1 MERFT
6 HAALPQV
13 VGDRPPVPLPRKA
26 APMSHLIRRPPRG
39 RLRRLRTLRP
49 RSRRAAVPL
58 GLVLAVGGAA
68 GVALADI
75 VAPASGGRLTAVS
88 PAVASTGVPRRAAD
102 EVTTGDG
109 LHVERVIY
117 TREDKAGGVL
127 DVFASAAGGP
137 RAIVVSGEGFRAK
150 RLTGDHGRYQ
160 ARVRYDGEQAPLS
173 VRIADPAD
181 VAGTERTV
189 EVDDRVYAT
198 AVYDVDARRLMVRAS
213 SSDTLG
219 RPRLSARG
227 FGVIAPGGVLVA
239 DTNGTPAN
247 VTVASA
253 AGGSVTVPVSLTG
266 AP

>member
-1 MERFT
+1 
-6 HAALPQV
+6 
-13 VGDRPPVPLPRKA
+13 
-26 APMSHLIRRPPRG
+26 MSHLIRRPPRG
-39 RLRRLRTLRP
+39 RLPRLRTLRP

-75 VAPASGGRLTAVS
+75 VAPASGGRLVS
-88 PAVASTGVPRRAAD
+88 PAVASTGVPSRAAD

-109 LHVERVIY
+109 LRVERVIY
-117 TREDKAGGVL
+117 TREDKSGGML
-127 DVFASAAGGP
+127 DVFASAAAGP
-137 RAIVVSGEGFRAK
+137 HAIVVSGEGFRAK
-150 RLTGDHGRYQ
+150 RLTGDRGRYQ

-213 SSDTLG
+213 SSDALG